1 MLDRLLFNRSK
12 RARGGKR
19 GQKGEPVARTIA
31 RRIRMAWEGKWGDL
45 WGESCAAL
53 PDLGQREA
61 KTRGEITALDIKA
74 IEEAMAEGDE
84 SGAARVLS
92 ERVKMAPEAKARRVL
107 PQFFP
112 RAAQAL
118 PTLTQENASRLVDS
132 RDIES
137 FMKAIDKQVAH
148 APKRKGP
155 GWGGSVAEF
164 WHWAV
169 KYSDEWAPIR
179 QFLLQLALA
188 MNIAPETYQA
198 YASARIL
205 AADRDEPNK
214 VRPLGL
220 GAFSAAA

>member
-1 MLDRLLFNRSK
+1 MS
-12 RARGGKR
+12 AC
-19 GQKGEPVARTIA
+19 T
-31 RRIRMAWEGKWGDL
+31 W
-45 WGESCAAL
+45 SH
-53 PDLGQREA
+53 
-61 KTRGEITALDIKA
+61 
-74 IEEAMAEGDE
+74 
-84 SGAARVLS
+84 
-92 ERVKMAPEAKARRVL
+92 EAKARRVL

-169 KYSDEWAPIR
+169 KYTDEWAPIR

-188 MNIAPETYQA
+188 VTIAPETYQA

-205 AADRDEPNK
+205 AADRDEANK

-220 GAFSAAA
+220 GGFFPPVRQWSQTARISRASAESHGPYQYAAGNADSRDHAQDGSAEP